1 MIRFNNSKSFLC
13 RPIWKARATLH
24 PNRDVLFI
32 FTPWPAPAA
41 ASATAR
47 AETEKVP
54 SAPYRT
60 VIPVMNQGLK
70 LPLLLLGRVRLIR
83 DKVIF
88 IFTQWSE

>member
-1 MIRFNNSKSFLC
+1 MIRFNNSIYFLC

-47 AETEKVP
+47 RVRAGARAETEKVP

-70 LPLLLLGRVRLIR
+70 LPML
-83 DKVIF
+83 
-88 IFTQWSE
+88 